1 MATGRF
7 FPPPSSVSLLTNIS
21 NEILL
26 EIPIFDDGEI
36 IILSSATINLT
47 YRILLPLLIF
57 IGTCGSIISLKCLY
71 VQRFRKNNSTYIF
84 FFFIAL
90 VDLAILYTGALRLLV
105 LAITGQIIKNKRLIK
120 FFSIFR
126 RF

>member
-1 MATGRF
+1 MPSMATGRF

-26 EIPIFDDGEI
+26 EIPIFDDDDEI
-36 IILSSATINLT
+36 VILSSATINLT

-90 VDLAILYTGALRLLV
+90 VDLAILYTGALRLLI
-105 LAITGQIIKNKRLIK
+105 LALTG
-120 FFSIFR
+120 
-126 RF
+126 